1 MVYEMLIPSVPFL
14 GAYLS
19 TYVLYKMKIL
29 KKAVHINLWNFLL
42 LLSFIVSGG
51 AGFLL
56 MVLMELGI
64 ISTFNLGLLYWHV
77 EFGIT
82 LTLVTIFHLHNY
94 WKSTRKILFGSKK
107 SKGV

>member
-1 MVYEMLIPSVPFL
+1 MVYEILIPSVPFL
-14 GAYLS
+14 GAYI
-19 TYVLYKMKIL
+19 TTFVLYKKGLI
-29 KKAVHINLWNFLL
+29 KKALHVNLWNFIL

-64 ISTFNLGLLYWHV
+64 ISTANLGLLYWHV

-82 LTLVTIFHLHNY
+82 LTLVTIFHLHTY
-94 WKSTRKILFGSKK
+94 WKSTKKILFGSKK
-107 SKGV
+107 NKGV

>member
-1 MVYEMLIPSVPFL
+1 MVYEILIPSVPFL
-14 GAYLS
+14 GAYLA
-19 TYVLYKMKIL
+19 TFVFYKKGLI
-29 KKAVHINLWNFLL
+29 KKALHVNLWNIIL

-64 ISTFNLGLLYWHV
+64 VSTVNLNLLYWHV

-82 LTLVTIFHLHNY
+82 LTLVTIFHLHTY
-94 WKSTRKILFGSKK
+94 WKSTKKILFGSKK
-107 SKGV
+107 NKGV

>member
-1 MVYEMLIPSVPFL
+1 MVYEILIPAVPFL
-14 GAYLS
+14 GAYI
-19 TYVLYKMKIL
+19 TTFVLYKKGLIR
-29 KKAVHINLWNFLL
+29 KALHVNLWNFIL

-64 ISTFNLGLLYWHV
+64 ISTANLGLLYWHV

-82 LTLVTIFHLHNY
+82 LTLVTIFHLHTY

-107 SKGV
+107 NKGV